1 MNATCD
7 VVVAGAGPVGLMLA
21 CELRLAGVDV
31 LVVERLD
38 EIDPT
43 LKAAGINV
51 PTAQALYR
59 RGLLPDLLA
68 GQVRA
73 RERMGLPMVHTASTA
88 TEPTAAERPK
98 PPFAGHFAGLMLDIG
113 VVDFD
118 DPAFADMGPAA
129 EVFFVPQQDIEA
141 ILGRRAGE
149 LGVTVWRGIELTDF
163 IEDGDGVTIRL
174 GDNTVRAGW
183 LVGCDGGRSIVRK
196 LSGFDFPGLDPE
208 LTGHQAIVEMTGAEG
223 LTPGWTST
231 DTGMYVYNPT
241 MGRILTVE
249 LDGPPTDRNAPITAT
264 DLQASL
270 RAVSGVP
277 VEITAVHSATRFTDN
292 TRQVT
297 EYRRGRVL
305 LAGDAAHVH
314 SPFGG
319 QGLNLGVSDAV
330 NLGWK
335 LAEVVHGRAQQDLL
349 DTYTSERHPIGAWV
363 LDWTRAQ
370 VALMR
375 TDKRSRELRAV
386 MTELLA
392 TREAATYMFR
402 KISGVLH
409 RYDLGGGHE
418 RVGAPVPDLELS
430 DGTRLGTHFIDGGAV
445 LFDLADSAE
454 LRAVAAPWSSR
465 VRVVT
470 AKTVH
475 HGELTAM
482 LVRPDGFVAWA
493 ADSGGRDGLEAAL
506 TRWFGSA
513 A

>member
-1 MNATCD
+1 MNETFD

-38 EIDPT
+38 EIDT
-43 LKAAGINV
+43 TMKAAGINV

-59 RGLLPDLLA
+59 RGLLPELIED
-68 GQVRA
+68 QNRA
-73 RERMGLPMVHTASTA
+73 RAKMGLFARDRTVPDS
-88 TEPTAAERPK
+88 EPLKLR
-98 PPFAGHFAGLMLDIG
+98 FAGHFAGIMIDIG
-113 VVDFD
+113 VIDFD
-118 DPAFADMGPAA
+118 LPEFADLGPAG

-141 ILGRRAGE
+141 TLGRRAAE
-149 LGVTVWRGIELTDF
+149 LGVVVRRGVELTEF
-163 IEDGDGVTIRL
+163 TADGDGVTIRL
-174 GDNTVRAGW
+174 GDNTIRAGW

-208 LTGHQAIVEMTGAEG
+208 VTGHQALVEMTGAEG
-223 LTPGWTST
+223 LTPGWTTT
-231 DTGMYVYNPT
+231 DTGMYVYNPAI
-241 MGRILTVE
+241 GRILTVE
-249 LDGPPTDRNAPITAT
+249 LDGPPADRNAPITAAG
-264 DLQASL
+264 LQASL

-319 QGLNLGVSDAV
+319 QGLNLGVGDAV

-335 LAEVVHGRAQQDLL
+335 LAAVVQGRAQTDLL
-349 DTYTSERHPIGAWV
+349 DTYTTERHPIGAWV

-386 MTELLA
+386 MSELLT
-392 TREAATYMFR
+392 TREAATMVFQ

-409 RYDLGGGHE
+409 RYDLGGSHE
-418 RVGAPVPDLELS
+418 RVGAMVPDLELS
-430 DGTRLGTHFIDGGAV
+430 DGTRVGEHFFEGGAV

-454 LRAVAAPWSSR
+454 LRAAAAPWAAR

-470 AKTVH
+470 AKTVRT
-475 HGELTAM
+475 GDLTAM
-482 LVRPDGFVAWA
+482 VVRPDGFVAWA
-493 ADSGGRDGLEAAL
+493 ADSGSRDGLEAAL
-506 TRWFGSA
+506 IRWFGA
-513 A
+513 VA

>member
-1 MNATCD
+1 MNETFD

-21 CELRLAGVDV
+21 CELGLAGVDV

-59 RGLLPDLLA
+59 RGLLPELLA
-68 GQVRA
+68 GQKVA
-73 RERMGLPMVHTASTA
+73 RERMGLPVASSTEA
-88 TEPTAAERPK
+88 TGAERPK
-98 PPFAGHFAGLMLDIG
+98 PPFIGHFAGIMLDVD
-113 VVDFD
+113 VVDFEN
-118 DPAFADMGPAA
+118 PAFADLGPAA
-129 EVFFVPQQDIEA
+129 DVFFVPQQDIEA
-141 ILGRRAGE
+141 MLGRRAAE
-149 LGVTVWRGIELTDF
+149 LGVTVRRGVELTDF
-163 IEDGDGVTIRL
+163 TDDGDGVTIRL
-174 GDNTVRAGW
+174 GDNTIRAGW

-196 LSGFDFPGLDPE
+196 LTGFDFPGLDPE

-223 LTPGWTST
+223 LTAGWTTT

-241 MGRILTVE
+241 MGRVLTVE
-249 LDGPPTDRNAPITAT
+249 LDGPPADRNAPITAAE
-264 DLQASL
+264 LQASL

-319 QGLNLGVSDAV
+319 QGLNLGVGDAV

-335 LAEVVHGRAQQDLL
+335 LAAVVHGRAQQKLL
-349 DTYTSERHPIGAWV
+349 DTYTTERHPIGAWV

-386 MTELLA
+386 LTELLT
-392 TREAATYMFR
+392 TREAATVVFR

-418 RVGAPVPDLELS
+418 RVGAPVPDFELS
-430 DGTRLGTHFIDGGAV
+430 DGTRIGTHFIEGAAV

-454 LRAVAAPWSSR
+454 LRALAAPWSAR

-470 AKTVH
+470 AKAV
-475 HGELTAM
+475 EPRDLTAL

-493 ADSGGRDGLEAAL
+493 ADSDSQDGLAAAL
-506 TRWFGSA
+506 TRWFGA
-513 A
+513 PA

>member
-1 MNATCD
+1 MNETCD

-31 LVVERLD
+31 LVIERLE

-43 LKAAGINV
+43 MKAAGINV

-59 RGLLPDLLA
+59 RGLLPHLLA
-68 GQVRA
+68 DQERA
-73 RERMGLPMVHTASTA
+73 RAKMGLFVRDSTRSA
-88 TEPTAAERPK
+88 TEPVRLR
-98 PPFAGHFAGLMLDIG
+98 FAGHFAGIMLDIG
-113 VVDFD
+113 AVDFD
-118 DPAFADMGPAA
+118 RPEFADLGPAG

-141 ILGRRAGE
+141 ILGRRAAE
-149 LGVTVWRGIELTDF
+149 LGVTVLRGVELTDF
-163 IEDGDGVTIRL
+163 SDEGDGVAIRL
-174 GDNTVRAGW
+174 GDTTIRAGW

-196 LSGFDFPGLDPE
+196 LSGFEFPGLDPE
-208 LTGHQAIVEMTGAEG
+208 VTGHQALVEMTGAEA
-223 LTPGWTST
+223 LVPGWTTT

-241 MGRILTVE
+241 LGRILTVE
-249 LDGPPTDRNAPITAT
+249 LDGPPADRDAPITAAG
-264 DLQASL
+264 LQASL

-277 VEITAVHSATRFTDN
+277 VQITAVHSATRFTDN

-319 QGLNLGVSDAV
+319 QGLNLGVGDAV

-335 LAEVVHGRAQQDLL
+335 LAAVVQGRAQAELL
-349 DTYTSERHPIGAWV
+349 DTYTTERHPIGAWV

-392 TREAATYMFR
+392 TREAATMVFQ

-409 RYDLGGGHE
+409 RYDLGGGHD
-418 RVGAPVPDLELS
+418 RVGAAVPDFELS
-430 DGTRLGTHFIDGGAV
+430 DGTRVGEHFAEGGAV

-454 LRAVAAPWSSR
+454 LRTAAAPWADR

-470 AKTVH
+470 AKTVRPV
-475 HGELTAM
+475 EVTAM
-482 LVRPDGFVAWA
+482 LARPDGFVAWA
-493 ADSGGRDGLEAAL
+493 ADAGARAGLETAL
-506 TRWFGSA
+506 ARWFGPA